1 MSSASLVRAWGAAK
15 IWKRAYCRSLRENAL
30 LNEDIAFLR
39 RELAAAHSREP
50 KLPPLARKRKHE
62 KPPAA
67 HALKEKEKK
76 KKKKRRKERLPSCVE
91 SDCGC
96 RACDDCNEIC
106 SQCE

>member
-1 MSSASLVRAWGAAK
+1 MSSASHVRAWREAN

-39 RELAAAHSREP
+39 RELAAAHTRESTP
-50 KLPPLARKRKHE
+50 TLPPLTKKRKHK

-67 HALKEKEKK
+67 SEEKK
-76 KKKKRRKERLPSCVE
+76 KKNRRKERLPSCVE

-96 RACDDCNEIC
+96 CACDDCNEIC